1 MNCADCLC
9 GQVFQTSNPVAF
21 DTANPPPGMRLRTC
35 VREGFATATAFS
47 ILYDKQR
54 LGVYNIYFRR
64 PQALSEQEIQ
74 LLETLGQHLGV
85 AIENQRL
92 KSREKELAV
101 SEERNLLAQEL
112 HDSIAQGLAFLN
124 IQVQL
129 LQDSLRKGRAEE
141 AMQTAGQLREGV
153 QESYDDVRELLV
165 HFRTRVHQSDLDSAI
180 HAALEKFEGQTGI
193 KTAFERRGSAVPMA
207 PTDEI
212 QIMHIVQESLSNI
225 RKHAKAGHVRVLV
238 DQDMVNSRISVEDDG
253 VGFDPQTDP
262 NCQSDRHVGLKI
274 MRERAHRIGAEL
286 RITSDTGEG
295 HLRHH
300 DPCQEKTGRLSEM
313 SEKIRVL
320 LVDDHTLFRS
330 GIKSLLQR
338 NDDFEVVG
346 EAGDGLEGIKRVRS
360 LKPDVALLD
369 LHMPGVSGLEAVK
382 VISEEMPE
390 VNVLMLTVSEDAQD
404 LMDALRA
411 GASGYLLKNIET
423 DTLIEAIRKAAQG
436 ESVVSQQMTAKLIQ
450 GVRNPPK
457 QEAAAVERDR
467 FSPRERDILASL
479 AQGESN
485 KEIARKLDL
494 AESTVKIH
502 VQNIFKKLNMS
513 SRVQVALYAVEN
525 GYGR

>member
-1 MNCADCLC
+1 
-9 GQVFQTSNPVAF
+9 
-21 DTANPPPGMRLRTC
+21 
-35 VREGFATATAFS
+35 
-47 ILYDKQR
+47 
-54 LGVYNIYFRR
+54 
-64 PQALSEQEIQ
+64 
-74 LLETLGQHLGV
+74 
-85 AIENQRL
+85 
-92 KSREKELAV
+92 
-101 SEERNLLAQEL
+101 
-112 HDSIAQGLAFLN
+112 
-124 IQVQL
+124 
-129 LQDSLRKGRAEE
+129 
-141 AMQTAGQLREGV
+141 
-153 QESYDDVRELLV
+153 
-165 HFRTRVHQSDLDSAI
+165 
-180 HAALEKFEGQTGI
+180 
-193 KTAFERRGSAVPMA
+193 
-207 PTDEI
+207 
-212 QIMHIVQESLSNI
+212 
-225 RKHAKAGHVRVLV
+225 
-238 DQDMVNSRISVEDDG
+238 
-253 VGFDPQTDP
+253 
-262 NCQSDRHVGLKI
+262 
-274 MRERAHRIGAEL
+274 
-286 RITSDTGEG
+286 
-295 HLRHH
+295 
-300 DPCQEKTGRLSEM
+300 M

-382 VISEEMPE
+382 VISEEMPD

-457 QEAAAVERDR
+457 QEAAAVERD
-467 FSPRERDILASL
+467 ILAAL

-525 GYGR
+525 GYGQGRHS